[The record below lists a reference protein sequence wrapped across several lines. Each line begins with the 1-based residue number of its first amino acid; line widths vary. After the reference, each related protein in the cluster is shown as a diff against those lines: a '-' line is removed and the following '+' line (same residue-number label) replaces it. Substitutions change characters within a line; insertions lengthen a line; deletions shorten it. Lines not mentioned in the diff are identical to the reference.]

1 MEQTKAQALHHK
13 IDSLAE
19 GMSRRLMEVYNELA
33 NLRFV
38 NNVII
43 EQFKES
49 MGEIYEE
56 EILDEIQN
64 YYLVHDEV
72 IINIEEKALYIFH
85 PITRKHV
92 LEVPD
97 VVYEENKNPGKYS
110 FKYTGLVVNASD
122 PREQDHTVEASNE
135 QHAWSLLREI
145 LVNSEKNKSA

>member
-56 EILDEIQN
+56 DILDEIQN
-64 YYLVHDEV
+64 YYLVHDEA

-85 PITRKHV
+85 PITRKHKLDTV
-92 LEVPD
+92 
-97 VVYEENKNPGKYS
+97 EEPTKEAQGKYE
-110 FKYTGLVVNASD
+110 FKYEGLVGDPKD

>member
-19 GMSRRLMEVYNELA
+19 GMSKRLMEVYNELA

-38 NNVII
+38 NNII
-43 EQFKES
+43 VEQFKDS

-56 EILDEIQN
+56 EILNEIQN
-64 YYLVHDEV
+64 YYLLHDEA

-85 PITRKHV
+85 PITRKYK
-92 LEVPD
+92 LETVKEPTKD
-97 VVYEENKNPGKYS
+97 SQGKYE
-110 FKYTGLVVNASD
+110 FKYEGIIQNIEDS
-122 PREQDHTVEASNE
+122 REQDHTVEAANE

-145 LVNSEKNKSA
+145 LINGEQNKSA